1 MFRRWNAPAG
11 YRDVLRVSLPLVVSF
26 GSITLMQFTDRL
38 FLGNY
43 SLEAIAAAMPAGI
56 VSFLFLCLFM
66 GTAEYVGVFIAQ
78 YTGMGKPERVGDS
91 LWQGIH
97 FALGSTVF
105 LLLGA
110 LLAEPIF
117 AWSGHPPEVQEL
129 EVIYFRILMLGNG
142 LVMFQAVFSCFYSG
156 RGLTRTVML
165 VNLLGALVNIPLD
178 YAMINGFQLFGF
190 TLFPEMGIAGAGLAT
205 VIAWLVMTIFYMVLL
220 FSRENERCYK
230 VRSAWRFDR
239 ELFGRLMRFGLPGG
253 VHFFLDIFSV
263 TFFIYMIG
271 RLGTAEL
278 AATNIVFALNSLA
291 FMPMVGFS
299 VGVSVLVGQA
309 LGRETVDEASY
320 ATWSTLH
327 MVLGYMLLLATVF
340 VFLPEPLLRLFQP
353 RDLSAAEYAPI
364 MDKGVLLL
372 RLVALYSLFD
382 AMVMVFYGVLKGAG
396 DSRFVMFAIAG
407 LSLFVMVLPVTV
419 AVYLLGAGLIT
430 LWVIFTCYIVGLAVL
445 LGLRYRAGV
454 WKNLRVVG
462 EWERVIPSDT
472 CGTPDTP
479 TC

>member
-43 SLEAIAAAMPAGI
+43 SLEAIAAATPAGI

-91 LWQGIH
+91 LWQGIY
-97 FALGSTVF
+97 FAMGASVLLGLGS
-105 LLLGA
+105 
-110 LLAEPIF
+110 LLAGPIF
-117 AWSGHPPEVQEL
+117 ALSGHPPEVREL

-165 VNLLGALVNIPLD
+165 VNLLGAVVNIPLD
-178 YAMINGFQLFGF
+178 YAMINGLRFFGV
-190 TLFPEMGIAGAGLAT
+190 TLIPEMGIAGAGLAT
-205 VIAWLVMTIFYMVLL
+205 VIAWLVMTVAYMILL
-220 FSRENERCYK
+220 FSRANERLYK
-230 VRSAWRFDR
+230 VRSAWRLDR

-278 AATNIVFALNSLA
+278 AATNIVFALNTLA
-291 FMPMVGFS
+291 FLPMVGFS

-309 LGRETVDEASY
+309 LGRETVPEASF

-327 MVLGYMLLLATVF
+327 MVLGYMILLAAVF

-353 RDLSAAEYAPI
+353 RDMSAAEYAPI
-364 MDKGVLLL
+364 MRTGVLLL

-382 AMVMVFYGVLKGAG
+382 AMVMVFYGALKGAG
-396 DSRFVMFAIAG
+396 DSRFVMFAMAG
-407 LSLFVMVLPVTV
+407 LSLFVMVLPVTL
-419 AVYLLGAGLIT
+419 AMNIWDAGLLV
-430 LWVIFTCYIVGLAVL
+430 LWVIFTCYIVGLAAI
-445 LGLRYRAGV
+445 LGLRYRAGI
-454 WKNLRVVG
+454 WKSLRVVG
-462 EWERVIPSDT
+462 EWERVIPPKP
-472 CGTPDTP
+472 GEAPDP
-479 TC
+479 SFP